1 MIVTVHFLQ
10 MMYSNLRKW
19 WDTDPDTYS
28 GFMYEY
34 LCQFT
39 HKQHDTYRHAKIF
52 LRMITHRSRE
62 RNQQHVKL
70 RYSKRQ
76 AGETSKFKIWSS
88 YQRCPVLDRQRS
100 SHGLPINEAEIHSN
114 KLQQQH
120 IDILDDHR
128 LISWVKQRTCEI
140 GMVLL
145 GLIRGRKR

>member
-1 MIVTVHFLQ
+1 MRHRSRHILWIYV
-10 MMYSNLRKW
+10 RKSVSIHSQ
-19 WDTDPDTYS
+19 TT
-28 GFMYEY
+28 
-34 LCQFT
+34 
-39 HKQHDTYRHAKIF
+39 RHIQTRKMF
-52 LRMITHRSRE
+52 LRMITHRSHE
-62 RNQQHVKL
+62 RNQHVKL

-114 KLQQQH
+114 KLQQQQH